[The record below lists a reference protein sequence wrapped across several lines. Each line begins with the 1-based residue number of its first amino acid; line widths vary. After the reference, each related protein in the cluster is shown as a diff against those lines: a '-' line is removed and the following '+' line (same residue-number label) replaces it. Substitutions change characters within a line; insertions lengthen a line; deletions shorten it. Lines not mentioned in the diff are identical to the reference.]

1 MKSLTAALT
10 AAAAAAAMASGS
22 HLPSSIP
29 LAPSF
34 PPTGVSETTFPLPK
48 IDFGDLLMLHED
60 TGVEI
65 THHLLTLG
73 GIQIVNIPKFKE
85 ARETALSS
93 LAECL
98 EKDSKNSVQTVMN
111 DGSKRLTTGA
121 GNLQGVPQEMTSIC
135 GSASNNLRSVI
146 DTATRQLL
154 KLLDA
159 SATPSASEVMAPYH
173 SFMDLSQNG
182 EHLEHLH
189 SYFAPQAHEHSK
201 QILSSSSKPFTM
213 DLHTDAGLFIAM
225 TNGYY
230 SSTSSPSS
238 SSFSSASPPRNG
250 LYIQLPS
257 GEVVEAETEPDSLVF
272 MIGQGSADWLSPI
285 LGAKLR
291 PLPHALSVDLSSGWT
306 RSWYG
311 KMFLPPLDAW
321 LPDFEGSHMTY
332 GTYRRQELSASKL
345 SAESNLKVST
355 YLPAACGMMSSNRLL
370 EMVQNTLCDNGNG
383 VMCWQQCYPLS
394 DYSCGTE
401 AECID
406 TATGEPV
413 DGTIMCPSSAG
424 MGACEV
430 QCPIPKNNTK
440 DEFCWGVGTDMYM
453 DGFTSIVSEKKGS
466 TACLNLFFKEWTLDT
481 KTKYGFGC
489 VGVFLLGVFVEF
501 LSSFRRTLYK
511 TLRAGHL
518 RNVLLMLL
526 HCSQVC
532 LGYFLMLAAMTYN
545 VEIFCM
551 VLAGVGTGHALFNL
565 QAPPP
570 ANIDHCCAGGNDLS
584 ELLDD
589 TEASVGKKKMAY
601 NY

>member
-1 MKSLTAALT
+1 
-10 AAAAAAAMASGS
+10 
-22 HLPSSIP
+22 
-29 LAPSF
+29 
-34 PPTGVSETTFPLPK
+34 
-48 IDFGDLLMLHED
+48 MLHED

-73 GIQIVNIPKFKE
+73 GIQIVNIPKFQE

-98 EKDSKNSVQTVMN
+98 QKEDPKNSIQTVMN

-121 GNLQGVPQEMTSIC
+121 GNIKGVPQEMTSGC
-135 GSASNNLRSVI
+135 GSASKSLRSVI
-146 DTATRQLL
+146 DTATSQLL

-159 SATPSASEVMAPYH
+159 SATPTAPEVMSPYQ

-189 SYFAPQAHEHSK
+189 SYFAPQEVTDHS
-201 QILSSSSKPFTM
+201 SSSSKSFTM

-230 SSTSSPSS
+230 SAPSSSTSSST
-238 SSFSSASPPRNG
+238 PRNG

-257 GEVVEAETEPDSLVF
+257 GEVVEAETDSDSLVF
-272 MIGQGSADWLSPI
+272 MVGQGSADWLSPV
-285 LGAKLR
+285 LGGKLR
-291 PLPHALSVDLSSGWT
+291 PLPHALSADLSSGWT

-311 KMFLPPLDAW
+311 KMYLPPLDAL
-321 LPDFEGSHMTY
+321 LPDFEGSQMTY
-332 GTYRRQELSASKL
+332 GSYRRQELSASQR
-345 SAESNLKVST
+345 AADSNLKVST
-355 YLPAACGMMSSNRLL
+355 YLPAACGMMPSSHRLL

-394 DYSCGTE
+394 DYSCGDE

-413 DGTIMCPSSAG
+413 DGTIMCPSAAG

-430 QCPIPKNNTK
+430 QCPIPKNSSG
-440 DEFCWGVGTDMYM
+440 DDFCWGAGTDMFM
-453 DGFTSIVSEKKGS
+453 DGFTSIIQEKDGS

-481 KTKYGFGC
+481 KTKYAFGC
-489 VGVFLLGVFVEF
+489 IGVFLLGILVEL
-501 LSSFRRTLYK
+501 LSSIRRTLYK
-511 TLRAGHL
+511 SLRAGHV
-518 RNVLLMLL
+518 RNVMLMFL

-551 VLAGVGTGHALFNL
+551 VLAGVGVGHGLFNL

-570 ANIDHCCAGGNDLS
+570 ANTDHCCADTNDLS
-584 ELLDD
+584 ELLDA
-589 TEASVGKKKMAY
+589 TEGGSKKRMTYAY
-601 NY
+601 